1 MQRADP
7 SCAANAAE
15 ESVQYPVH
23 PRREQQIRPSDVMI
37 ISPYKAQGSLVT
49 TLWRKPGAA
58 PGPRGTIVI
67 VLLAKPS
74 EVSEVRLIARKE
86 RLTVGL
92 SLAVVGNMRLWP

>member
-15 ESVQYPVH
+15 ESVQYLVH

-49 TLWRKPGAA
+49 AL
-58 PGPRGTIVI
+58 
-67 VLLAKPS
+67 
-74 EVSEVRLIARKE
+74 
-86 RLTVGL
+86 
-92 SLAVVGNMRLWP
+92 